1 MQKKEKSVEE
11 GQSLRKQED
20 DQLLNQYQ
28 HKVESILLNEI
39 LGRQFDMVA
48 YLSNGKYGVIIGD
61 SSLIEKGSIFPKE
74 RQGDYLTYLKSQV
87 LPVLHGTFEEKETQ
101 AKQLRPE
108 VIDQNLQLK
117 NPYVV
122 NIAVDIN
129 GEIYYK
135 RFDFYATEPD
145 SDFYVVLKSDITDIK
160 REQTEINEKLSLAL
174 EEARQA
180 NVAKTAFLSRMSH
193 ELRTP
198 MNAIIG
204 LNNIALREKD
214 LPETVRGYLEKI
226 HGSAKHLLELMN
238 DILDMSRIESGR
250 MVLKKTEFAFNS
262 FIDQINMIIDGQCKG
277 KGLKYKCLVKGKLD
291 HYYIGDDAKL
301 KQVLLNI
308 LENSVKFTEPG
319 GMVFMGIEEVA
330 SFEDQATIKFSLQD
344 TGIGMDKEY
353 LPRLFQA
360 FSQEDATTT
369 SKYEGTGL
377 GLAITKNIIDMM
389 DGTIRVSSEKGKGTN
404 FIIEVTLKKADKEH
418 DELDELIRPEELKLL
433 IVTDNP
439 EEQENAKLIFEEVGV
454 NAKICSSTWKALEE
468 IRLLSARREG
478 QYLVLV
484 DMEVQNGSGLA
495 VVERIKTALKDENV
509 VILLSAYNWLKIEEE
524 AGKAGVDGFVSKPL
538 FASNVL
544 EQYGKIMRKRLQEEK
559 EKKKKKVDLSGKCI
573 LVAEDVEVNA
583 IIMTELLSMEGMEA
597 EIAENGQIAVK
608 MFSERPEHYYD
619 AILMDVRMPVMDG
632 LEATKEIRG
641 MDRED
646 CREIPIIAMTAN
658 AFDEDVKR
666 SLHAGMN
673 AHLTKPVDME
683 YLYSTLSEMIGE

>member
-1 MQKKEKSVEE
+1 
-11 GQSLRKQED
+11 
-20 DQLLNQYQ
+20 
-28 HKVESILLNEI
+28 
-39 LGRQFDMVA
+39 
-48 YLSNGKYGVIIGD
+48 
-61 SSLIEKGSIFPKE
+61 
-74 RQGDYLTYLKSQV
+74 
-87 LPVLHGTFEEKETQ
+87 
-101 AKQLRPE
+101 
-108 VIDQNLQLK
+108 
-117 NPYVV
+117 
-122 NIAVDIN
+122 
-129 GEIYYK
+129 
-135 RFDFYATEPD
+135 
-145 SDFYVVLKSDITDIK
+145 
-160 REQTEINEKLSLAL
+160 
-174 EEARQA
+174 
-180 NVAKTAFLSRMSH
+180 
-193 ELRTP
+193 
-198 MNAIIG
+198 
-204 LNNIALREKD
+204 
-214 LPETVRGYLEKI
+214 
-226 HGSAKHLLELMN
+226 
-238 DILDMSRIESGR
+238 MSRIESGR

>member
-160 REQTEINEKLSLAL
+160 REQMEINEKLSLAL